1 MQIRKIHIFNTLT
14 KQHFCCEQLFN
25 IISSGF
31 QQQMTAK
38 DLISSGIEW
47 NKLSYFGIN
56 SYFYAT
62 KIAEIGFMIEFAG
75 TYSATI
81 DDKGRIVL
89 PASFKKELGDLAS
102 EPLVMEKNLHRECLD
117 IHPEKFWRKRVED
130 FKSTLDPFD
139 EDDDALLQFFYQNF
153 TKVTMA
159 PNGRINIP
167 DAYLKYANLKK
178 GAEFIGMG
186 ESIRLLSDSKSGKLD
201 MSKADFLQKLKGKR
215 QKKA

>member
-1 MQIRKIHIFNTLT
+1 
-14 KQHFCCEQLFN
+14 
-25 IISSGF
+25 
-31 QQQMTAK
+31 
-38 DLISSGIEW
+38 
-47 NKLSYFGIN
+47 
-56 SYFYAT
+56 
-62 KIAEIGFMIEFAG
+62 MIEFAG

-89 PASFKKELGDLAS
+89 PASFKKELGDLAT
-102 EPLVMEKNLHRECLD
+102 EPLVVEKNLHRECLD

-167 DAYLKYANLKK
+167 DAYLEYANLEK

-186 ESIRLLSDSKSGKLD
+186 ESIRLLSTSKTGEMG
-201 MSKADFLQKLKGKR
+201 MSKAEFLQKLKEKR